1 MQGCAGNHHPPRS
14 QRPRPTSRC
23 AMRPFAPPLHD
34 HRRRGTLVSAL
45 SSLIQRR
52 RRFPMQGCA
61 GNHLPPRS
69 QRPRPTSRCAMRP
82 FADLLFTTTD
92 GGAPSSARS
101 LFPHSTSPSLSE
113 ITFPRATDMLRIAF
127 QWCILVMA
135 CKIRRQR
142 IAGGVRW
149 PRKQYIS
156 VRDSL
161 SICCCCCV
169 RM

>member
-1 MQGCAGNHHPPRS
+1 MRPAKVRPGVGSDRAQAPRSDRTRLIEACRAVLNKSDTAATPSLVASTSSPASGQCRDAGNHH
-14 QRPRPTSRC
+14 
-23 AMRPFAPPLHD
+23 
-34 HRRRGTLVSAL
+34 
-45 SSLIQRR
+45 
-52 RRFPMQGCA
+52 
-61 GNHLPPRS
+61 PPRS

-161 SICCCCCV
+161 SICYCCCV